1 MIIFAVQTLK
11 TTEMEKSVFQQQV
24 EAAISGAL
32 VTRGSNKGSLKAK
45 CPPVDTPE
53 AAAWQA
59 IMGHANPYKVG
70 FGHLM
75 FMGKENRAIYNAI
88 DETIKSKGLDVRAL
102 DRDRKVLDLTLNIW

>member
-1 MIIFAVQTLK
+1 MA
-11 TTEMEKSVFQQQV
+11 TTTIEEAIK
-24 EAAISGAL
+24 AAIEGAL
-32 VTRGSNKGSLKAK
+32 VSRGPSKGSLKAK

-75 FMGKENRAIYNAI
+75 FMGENNRAIYEAIDNAI
-88 DETIKSKGLDVRAL
+88 KEKNLDVRAL
-102 DRDRKVLDLTLNIW
+102 DRDRKVLDLILKIW